1 MKAIMI
7 SINKPHTD
15 NIFSGKKTNEWRTR
29 PLPLGKAYVYETKH
43 GGGCGK
49 VIGEMEIVKTYRFHT
64 DDLIWQSTFLE
75 MGCVPYNFVRKYA
88 NGKEYISANIIA
100 NVKKYD
106 TPKELGEFV
115 KPSNGCCNEGKCKGC
130 KFLDI
135 GIDGIIEDDCSAEF
149 DTDSY
154 SIVKRPP
161 QSWFYCNEFDEV

>member
-1 MKAIMI
+1 MAIMI

-49 VIGEMEIVKTYRFHT
+49 VIGEMEIIKTYRFHA
-64 DDLIWQSTFLE
+64 DDLIYQDTLIE
-75 MGCVPYNFVRKYA
+75 QGCVPYNFVRKYA

-106 TPKELGEFV
+106 TPKELSEFK
-115 KPSNGCCNEGKCKGC
+115 KPCRVEFNSELCRCCAYYRYHLPCWEAVDFSKSKCV
-130 KFLDI
+130 DVTR
-135 GIDGIIEDDCSAEF
+135 II
-149 DTDSY
+149 T
-154 SIVKRPP
+154 RPP
-161 QSWFYCNEFDEV
+161 QSWQFAEEV

>member
-1 MKAIMI
+1 MTAIMI

-29 PLPLGKAYVYETKH
+29 PLPLGKAYVYETKR

-49 VIGEMEIVKTYRFHT
+49 VIGEIEIVKTYRFHT

-75 MGCVPYNFVRKYA
+75 MGCVPYNFVRKYV

-106 TPKELGEFV
+106 TPKELGEFYTI
-115 KPSNGCCNEGKCKGC
+115 KDCKKTNCFFCPNMGEC
-130 KFLDI
+130 HNFGEDI
-135 GIDGIIEDDCSAEF
+135 INKVHKEHL
-149 DTDSY
+149 
-154 SIVKRPP
+154 KRPF
-161 QSWFYCNEFDEV
+161 QSWGYVEEA